1 MWGSMLDVAA
11 TRDPEARATAP
22 TPGYAAHQG
31 PTPLDD
37 TTDRRDHDAGTAPLA
52 MPTARRHA
60 PTRPLAIVPAY
71 NESGGV
77 AGVVAHLLREGSDV
91 VVIDDGSADN
101 TSSLAHEA
109 GAIVITLP
117 TNLGIGGALQA
128 GFRFARDRGY
138 TAAFQCDADG
148 QHSPDHVATL
158 LEPLSRG
165 ADLVI
170 GSRFADGSE
179 DYAVSGVRRVV
190 MRILARIITRIS
202 GVELSDVSS
211 GFRAFGPRA
220 LELFA
225 FDYPH
230 EYMESVE
237 ALVIGARA
245 GLRIEEVAVTMHERA
260 WGEASANPFRAGG
273 KTLRMLCSVLLLRLW
288 PARRPPWAS

>member
-1 MWGSMLDVAA
+1 MVDVI
-11 TRDPEARATAP
+11 RDREQQV
-22 TPGYAAHQG
+22 G
-31 PTPLDD
+31 
-37 TTDRRDHDAGTAPLA
+37 TTDAPSGSASTGAAVPADEPTESGTGDPASHLGAPGGPPPVVRRA
-52 MPTARRHA
+52 
-60 PTRPLAIVPAY
+60 LAIVPAY
-71 NESGGV
+71 NEAGGV
-77 AGVVAHLLREGSDV
+77 GHVVGLLHDQGVDV
-91 VVIDDGSADN
+91 VVIDDGSADD
-101 TSSLAHEA
+101 TARLAHEA

-138 TAAFQCDADG
+138 DMAFQCDADG
-148 QHSPDHVATL
+148 QHSPDHVSVL
-158 LEPLSRG
+158 LEPLSSG

-179 DYAVSGVRRVV
+179 DYAVSGIRRIV

-202 GVELSDVSS
+202 GVALSDVSS

-220 LELFA
+220 IELFA

-245 GLRIEEVAVTMHERA
+245 GLEIREVPVTMHERG
-260 WGEASANPFRAGG
+260 WGEPSANPFRAGG

-288 PARRPPWAS
+288 PARKPPWES